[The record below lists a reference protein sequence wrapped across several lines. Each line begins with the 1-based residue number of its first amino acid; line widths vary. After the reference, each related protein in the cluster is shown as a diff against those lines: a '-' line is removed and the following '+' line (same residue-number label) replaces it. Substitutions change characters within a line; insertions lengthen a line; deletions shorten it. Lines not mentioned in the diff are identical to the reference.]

1 MLGILKRVSIL
12 ALFLGSLSFSG
23 SSQVVGSPDATV
35 ERMGHCL
42 LYRAHETSYITN
54 FGNELALKFAE
65 PAYGKLSLFV
75 GYRFKRKKDK

>member
-12 ALFLGSLSFSG
+12 ALLLGSLSFSG
-23 SSQVVGSPDATV
+23 SCQVVGSLDATM
-35 ERMGHCL
+35 ERMGHYL
-42 LYRAHETSYITN
+42 LSKAHQTFCITN